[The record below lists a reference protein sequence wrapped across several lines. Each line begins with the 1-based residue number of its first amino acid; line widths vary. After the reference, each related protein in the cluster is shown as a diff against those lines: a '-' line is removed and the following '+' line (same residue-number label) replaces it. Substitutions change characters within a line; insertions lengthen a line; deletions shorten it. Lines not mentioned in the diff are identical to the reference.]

1 MEESAR
7 AAKASV
13 STIVFCPRAT
23 AFLIS
28 DKTRPIRRPP
38 RPRALPNSRTV
49 AVKSDLARSHIG
61 PTPLCFN
68 LEASARLSRAIS
80 CRPGGSWRRGAE
92 WGEAPTGGGRE
103 ATKVRI
109 CSPSAP
115 LLQNGT
121 CGQCTVT
128 EAAGPTNGSSS
139 TFAKRRRGR
148 SVCLGLRKDRGIA
161 PNRR

>member
-13 STIVFCPRAT
+13 SKIVFCPRAT

-49 AVKSDLARSHIG
+49 AVKPDLARSHIG
-61 PTPLCFN
+61 PTPLGFN

-80 CRPGGSWRRGAE
+80 CRPGGAG
-92 WGEAPTGGGRE
+92 GEEQSGERPTGGGRE

-128 EAAGPTNGSSS
+128 EAAGPTKGSSS

-148 SVCLGLRKDRGIA
+148 SVYLGLWKDRGIV